1 MGIRVSTKAHIRV
14 KAHYT
19 VEGVLDTFS
28 DVVTVPFDY
37 MTGEVHEALA
47 KMFVDDNILIDG
59 KTPKIKSVFLILPER
74 D

>member
-1 MGIRVSTKAHIRV
+1 MGVRISTKTHIRV
-14 KAHYT
+14 KVHYT
-19 VEGVLDTFS
+19 VEGVLAPFS

-59 KTPKIKSVFLILPER
+59 KTPKIKSVFLILPEE